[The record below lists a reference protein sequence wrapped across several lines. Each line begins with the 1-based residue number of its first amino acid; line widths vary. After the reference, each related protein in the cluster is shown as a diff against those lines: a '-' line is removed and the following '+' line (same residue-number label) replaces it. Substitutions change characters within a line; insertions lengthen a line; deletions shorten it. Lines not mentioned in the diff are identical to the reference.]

1 MSLVLRTR
9 IAGGASVPASR
20 LVSSLAPPNRASAA
34 LTRLALVLSIL
45 GLTGCATRVATPTDA
60 QFEAIR
66 VRSEARFE
74 RAIYLK
80 PTITNSVPTDA
91 EKFAPLLIIEAAG
104 ASVSAAAP
112 DVDLPREI
120 FFHSGRIQLNGLWH
134 EQKTYWWNY
143 PRRAQGSLTAQGVRI
158 TLNSAG
164 SPAIWEALAD
174 TSGAQVIF
182 VSQSVEAQASREFG
196 AAQGGRRF
204 AVERALNES
213 PRTVVARVIEDGPMP
228 MGPIIYLRGDK
239 HDVTTAICRCMDSQ
253 ARELAGQLEYRLTMD
268 RHVERKLS
276 TSAPLDSL
284 LRLPKA
290 F

>member
-1 MSLVLRTR
+1 M
-9 IAGGASVPASR
+9 
-20 LVSSLAPPNRASAA
+20 
-34 LTRLALVLSIL
+34 
-45 GLTGCATRVATPTDA
+45 
-60 QFEAIR
+60 
-66 VRSEARFE
+66 RSEARFE

-80 PTITNSVPTDA
+80 PTITNSVLSDA

-104 ASVSAAAP
+104 ASAGTAASGA
-112 DVDLPREI
+112 DLPKEI
-120 FFHSGRIQLNGLWH
+120 FFHSGRIQLNGRWH

-143 PRRAQGSLTAQGVRI
+143 PQRGQGSLAAQGVRI

-164 SPAIWEALAD
+164 APAIWEVLAD
-174 TSGAQVIF
+174 TRGAQVIF
-182 VSQSVEAQASREFG
+182 VSQSVETQASREFG

-228 MGPIIYLRGDK
+228 MGPIVYLRGDT
-239 HDVTTAICRCMDSQ
+239 HDVTTVICRCMDSQ
-253 ARELAGQLEYRLTMD
+253 ARELASQLEYQLKMD
-268 RHVERKLS
+268 QHVARKLS
-276 TSAPLDSL
+276 TSALPDSL

>member
-1 MSLVLRTR
+1 MKTTSVS
-9 IAGGASVPASR
+9 IA
-20 LVSSLAPPNRASAA
+20 LLAAIAVA
-34 LTRLALVLSIL
+34 
-45 GLTGCATRVATPTDA
+45 GCATRVATPTDA
-60 QFEAIR
+60 QLEAIR

-80 PTITNSVPTDA
+80 PTITNSVLSDA

-104 ASVSAAAP
+104 ASAGTAASGA
-112 DVDLPREI
+112 DLPKEI
-120 FFHSGRIQLNGLWH
+120 FFHSGRIQLNGRWH

-143 PRRAQGSLTAQGVRI
+143 PQRGQGSLAAQGVRI

-164 SPAIWEALAD
+164 APAIWEVLAD
-174 TSGAQVIF
+174 TRGAQVIF
-182 VSQSVEAQASREFG
+182 VSQSVETQASREFG

-228 MGPIIYLRGDK
+228 MGPIVYLRGDT
-239 HDVTTAICRCMDSQ
+239 HDVTTVICRCMDSQ
-253 ARELAGQLEYRLTMD
+253 ARELASQLEYQLKMD
-268 RHVERKLS
+268 QHVARKLS
-276 TSAPLDSL
+276 TSALPDSL